1 MMQPIDTGKRR
12 VNVQCDMFGIIANRA
27 HYKEFKGPGAQQEA
41 EVFMTT
47 RALQKRGYIEVVKE
61 LPKIIMPSFGSLPA
75 LDEDAELT
83 RLAGEL
89 TLALRAK
96 KTPDS
101 TQLRRKLFAL
111 QKLLSGR
118 LA

>member
-1 MMQPIDTGKRR
+1 MMQPIDTGVRR
-12 VNVQCDMFGIIANRA
+12 VNVQCDMFGIIAKRA

-41 EVFMTT
+41 EVFLKT
-47 RALQKRGYIEVVKE
+47 RALQARGYIEVVKE
-61 LPKIIMPSFGSLPA
+61 LPKIIMPVFPSLPV

-101 TQLRRKLFAL
+101 KELRKKLFTL